1 MATLGALSEYGV
13 ATHAMPGQTASG
25 DAYVAQPVP
34 EGMLVAVLDG
44 LGHGEEAATAARI
57 ATATLESCSHES
69 VVSML
74 RRCHERLQGTRGVV
88 MSLALLNETDETLTW
103 VGVGNVEGW
112 LLRGDAT
119 AIPTQES
126 LLLRGGVLG
135 SQLPPPYASII
146 PLMNG
151 DTLIF
156 ATDGIRNGFLQEVN
170 LRDPPQK
177 IADAILAKHN
187 KETDDALV
195 LVVRYR
201 GSAS

>member
-1 MATLGALSEYGV
+1 MATLGALIEYGV
-13 ATHAMPGQTASG
+13 ATQAMPGQTALG

-34 EGMLVAVLDG
+34 EGMLVAVMDG

-57 ATATLESCSHES
+57 ATAALESCPPQS

-74 RRCHERLQGTRGVV
+74 RHCHERLLGTRGVV
-88 MSLALLNETDETLTW
+88 MSLALLNETDGTLTW

-146 PLMNG
+146 PLMKG

-156 ATDGIRNGFLQEVN
+156 ATDGIRNGFPQEVN
-170 LRDPPQK
+170 LSDPPQK

-187 KETDDALV
+187 KKTDDALV

>member
-1 MATLGALSEYGV
+1 L
-13 ATHAMPGQTASG
+13 G

-34 EGMLVAVLDG
+34 EGMLVAVMDG

-57 ATATLESCSHES
+57 ATAALESCPPQS

-74 RRCHERLQGTRGVV
+74 KHCHERLLGTRGVV
-88 MSLALLNETDETLTW
+88 MSLALLNETDGTLTW

-146 PLMNG
+146 PLMKG

-156 ATDGIRNGFLQEVN
+156 ATDGIRNGFPQEVN
-170 LRDPPQK
+170 LSDPPQK

-187 KETDDALV
+187 KKTDDALV

>member
-1 MATLGALSEYGV
+1 MATLSSLIEYGV
-13 ATHAMPGQTASG
+13 AAQAMPGQTESG
-25 DAYVAQPVP
+25 DAYVAHPVP
-34 EGMLVAVLDG
+34 KGMLVAVMDG
-44 LGHGEEAATAARI
+44 VGHGEEAATAARI
-57 ATATLESCSHES
+57 ATATLESGSHES
-69 VVSML
+69 IVSML

-88 MSLALLNETDETLTW
+88 MSLALLNEADETLTW

-112 LLRGDAT
+112 LLRAEAT
-119 AIPTQES
+119 ANLKQES

-156 ATDGIRNGFLQEVN
+156 ATDGIRNGFTQEVN
-170 LRDPPQK
+170 LSDPPQK

>member
-1 MATLGALSEYGV
+1 MATLGALIEYGV
-13 ATHAMPGQTASG
+13 ATQALPGQTVSG
-25 DAYVAQPVP
+25 DAYVAQPGP
-34 EGMLVAVLDG
+34 EGMLVAVMDG
-44 LGHGEEAATAARI
+44 LGHGEEAATASRI
-57 ATATLESCSHES
+57 AIAALESCPPQS

-74 RRCHERLQGTRGVV
+74 RHCHERLLGTRGVV
-88 MSLALLNETDETLTW
+88 MSLALLNEADGTLTW

-135 SQLPPPYASII
+135 RQLPPPYASII
-146 PLMNG
+146 PLMKG

-156 ATDGIRNGFLQEVN
+156 ATDGIRNGFPQEVN
-170 LRDPPQK
+170 LSDPPQK

-187 KETDDALV
+187 KRTDDALV